1 MAKPKFFVDSVGRAS
16 SKRVAPKIDKTPP
29 ARSFVPLSYMD
40 DIELSCLGGLGYTMV
55 MDIESYPNYF
65 LIGFRCEEN
74 NKYVEFE
81 NSPVAQVNTD
91 KLEWILANFRLITFN
106 GWAYDIPM
114 ALLSLRGY
122 NAEMLKYY
130 SNQLTRK
137 KADGSPDRVNW
148 KEEFG
153 VRVPQFLDHIDLI
166 EVCPLKGSLKK
177 YAARLHAH
185 RLQELP
191 FDHLKPVTEE
201 QAAHIKNYCLGSDIP
216 ATSLILGELRDQI
229 KLRYDLTQKYS
240 VDVRSRSDA
249 QIAEAVIRAEV
260 KRKTGRDVK
269 RAQPAAGTKF
279 RYQAPAYIKFN
290 SVGMQRLFDKIKQIE
305 FEITEDGK
313 LSNPEELQE
322 MEFTIGKTTYKFG
335 KGGLHSKEK
344 CQAYKAEDGY
354 LIIDSDVESYYP
366 RLILNSGLYPE
377 AIGPVFLEIF
387 KEIVDRRLMAK
398 KNAAEVEAELKK
410 LGDKLGCKFKDLSLV
425 FEASQSEADGLKI
438 TINGTFG
445 KLGSRWSIM
454 FAPNL
459 LIQVTLGGQLSLAML
474 VERFESAGIEVI
486 SANTDGIVVYCHE
499 SKYETLKAIR
509 DQWCLECTFKMEE
522 TRYKALYSRD
532 VNNYFAVKMDGKVKL
547 KGAYSNPW
555 NDKKTAIFR
564 FHKNPMSTICIEAA
578 EQLITVGKPIEET
591 IRQCKDISKF
601 VCVRDVKGGAHRQGQ
616 FLGKLVRWVYA
627 EGYSG
632 ELNYIESGN
641 KVPDTEGAFPLMDLP
656 DQFPDYIDY
665 ERYIEKA
672 QSILLDVGFYKRTE
686 KASLF

>member
-1 MAKPKFFVDSVGRAS
+1 MAKPKFFVDSAGRAS
-16 SKRVAPKIDKTPP
+16 SKRVAPKIDKTAV
-29 ARSFVPLSYMD
+29 ARSFVHIDYMTD
-40 DIELSCLGGLGYTMV
+40 DELQSLGGLGHTMI

-74 NKYVEFE
+74 GKYVDFE
-81 NSPVAQVNTD
+81 DCPGQSINLP
-91 KLEWILANFRLITFN
+91 KLEWILRNFRLITFN
-106 GWAYDIPM
+106 GWGYDIPM
-114 ALLSLRGY
+114 VLLALKGY

-130 SNQLTRK
+130 TNKLIVK
-137 KADGSPDRVNW
+137 VDDGKPMRVNW
-148 KEEFG
+148 REDFNLK
-153 VRVPQFLDHIDLI
+153 VPEWLDHIDLM

-177 YAARLHAH
+177 YGARLHAH

-191 FDHLKPVTEE
+191 YDPHKTLMYEE
-201 QAAHIKNYCLGSDIP
+201 AMNVKNYCLGSDIP
-216 ATSLILGELRDQI
+216 ATSLIFGQLKDQI
-229 KLRYDLTQKYS
+229 KLRYDLSNKYN

-260 KRKTGRDVK
+260 KRKLGRDVK

-279 RYQAPAYIKFN
+279 RYQAPAYIKFQ
-290 SVGMQRLFDKIKQIE
+290 SVGMQRLFERIKQID
-305 FEITEDGK
+305 FEITEEGK
-313 LSNPEELQE
+313 LSNPEELKE

-344 CQAYKAEDGY
+344 CQAYKAENGY

-366 RLILNSGLYPE
+366 KLILNSGLYPE

-387 KEIVDRRLMAK
+387 KEIVDRRLTAK
-398 KNAAEVEAELKK
+398 TNAKIAEEELKK
-410 LGDKLGCKFKDLSLV
+410 LSEKLGTKFNDLSLI
-425 FEASQSEADGLKI
+425 FEVSQSEADGLKI

-459 LIQVTLGGQLSLAML
+459 LIQVTIGGQLSLAML
-474 VERFESAGIEVI
+474 AERFEANGIEVI

-499 SKYETLKAIR
+499 SKYELLKTIR
-509 DQWCLECTFKMEE
+509 DQWCLECSFKMEE

-578 EQLITVGKPIEET
+578 EQLITVGTPIEQT
-591 IRQCKDISKF
+591 IRQCQDISKF
-601 VCVRDVKGGAHRQGQ
+601 VCVRDVKGGAHRNGQ

-627 EGYSG
+627 DGYTG

-656 DQFPDYIDY
+656 ESFPDYIDY

-672 QSILLDVGFYKRTE
+672 QSILFDVGFYRRTE
-686 KASLF
+686 KTNLF